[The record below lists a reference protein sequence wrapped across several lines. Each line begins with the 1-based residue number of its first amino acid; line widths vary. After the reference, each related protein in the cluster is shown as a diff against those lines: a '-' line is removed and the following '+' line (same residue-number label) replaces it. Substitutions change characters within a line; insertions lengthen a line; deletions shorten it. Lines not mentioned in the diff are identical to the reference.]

1 MDEMI
6 KIEYVRQIFLE
17 TSKAFRFNLIEP
29 SPIELLS
36 VLEAKSGPSIRDEI
50 YQFKDK
56 GDREVALRFDFSE
69 KNENVLILNKKIN
82 DDGTVKFLG
91 ESNDINEINNVIE
104 KKLSDLLEKKL
115 NNMLENQLPNI
126 LDKYF
131 KNKK

>member
-1 MDEMI
+1 MANNESIKDTLEVIRRALEDE
-6 KIEYVRQIFLE
+6 
-17 TSKAFRFNLIEP
+17 N
-29 SPIELLS
+29 
-36 VLEAKSGPSIRDEI
+36 
-50 YQFKDK
+50 
-56 GDREVALRFDFSE
+56 DFSE

-104 KKLSDLLEKKL
+104 KKLTDLLEKKL